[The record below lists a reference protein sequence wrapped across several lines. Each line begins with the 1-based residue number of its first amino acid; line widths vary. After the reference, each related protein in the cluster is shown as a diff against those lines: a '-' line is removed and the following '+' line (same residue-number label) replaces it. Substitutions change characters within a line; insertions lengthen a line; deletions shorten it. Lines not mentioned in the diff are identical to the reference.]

1 MEAAAKKQSILSGGV
16 KVRLGILAA
25 LIFLYVL
32 LQPWYRSY
40 VAQLNKQNC
49 CLARDMSRWTISEQL
64 DKWQEEGHA
73 YTEEEL
79 LTLAEETIRGNAQ
92 KPLEIHRVGN
102 TLEIKGL
109 CPSGGVIT
117 VKVTDAKLG
126 RITTWCSEENHKEWD
141 IGYLDEAHSTQLIY

>member
-1 MEAAAKKQSILSGGV
+1 MEATARKQSILSGGV

-25 LIFLYVL
+25 LILLYVL

-102 TLEIKGL
+102 TLEIKGDRK
-109 CPSGGVIT
+109 SV
-117 VKVTDAKLG
+117 V
-126 RITTWCSEENHKEWD
+126 
-141 IGYLDEAHSTQLIY
+141 